1 MEQNNSLPS
10 TIIFQDAD
18 QGMQAFNTAN
28 LVFSPV
34 AMTQIQTLSEVMSQ
48 TQGIVPRHFNNNPGA
63 CFSIIMQAG
72 RWGMNPFSLAQ
83 HTFDVSGKLGFEAKV
98 IQSVLQAA
106 GKIKF
111 SHKYNGDWSKVRG
124 KTIEREA
131 RAKGPNDRP
140 KKYRVPAWK
149 DADEVG
155 LSITLTGTWP
165 DGRKETITVEMNSCH
180 PRQSTN
186 WANDPEQQVWYSAI
200 IKFGRRFAPELILG
214 VSDGDDLAAQDEAP
228 VEKEINPI
236 VQSQPQEKSL
246 EEMMQPEPE
255 PTNATDLDDLMSG
268 NFPQSVFEEIRDE
281 LTSVKTRDDYRQ
293 AVPKVTEAFRTGEIN
308 DREHSTLLELC
319 KTLYDALKEE

>member
-200 IKFGRRFAPELILG
+200 KKFGRRFAPELILG